1 MEDAMKTIRDVMTER
16 PITVG
21 PETPLHEAIE
31 LLIEHNISG
40 LPVVDAD
47 GTITGVFGDRDLLKV
62 FYEPEAHTVRSVM
75 TTDPETISV
84 DAPLVE
90 VFDYLMSSDFRRVL
104 IHDNHKLVGLVSR
117 ADLMPPILDVLLD
130 KTS

>member
-1 MEDAMKTIRDVMTER
+1 MKTIRDVMSEQ
-16 PITVG
+16 PVSIG
-21 PETPLHEAIE
+21 PDTSLHRAVE
-31 LLIEHNISG
+31 LLVEHNISG
-40 LPVVDAD
+40 VPVVDSD
-47 GTITGVFGDRDLLKV
+47 GTIVGVLGDRDLLKV
-62 FYEPEAHTVRSVM
+62 FYEPEAHTVKSVM
-75 TTDPETISV
+75 TPDPETISV

-117 ADLMPPILDVLLD
+117 ADLMPPILDVLLE